1 MAAMK
6 ETASFASH
14 HYAEKAESVGA
25 LRLRARVREVLAEQ
39 IEQAQVLYDEHVE
52 RILPE
57 QGDMFPEP
65 HQIAVVKADIERTV
79 ELPAGKCRF
88 DAEREVADSNY
99 MRRLHRSYRHTEV
112 FRGTGERQA
121 VHPSNRH
128 CLRFGFLSFVSVAFG
143 GTALLER
150 SVKVIGKKH

>member
-6 ETASFASH
+6 EAASFAPQ

-57 QGDMFPEP
+57 QSNMFPELR
-65 HQIAVVKADIERTV
+65 QVAVVKADIEHTV
-79 ELPAGKCRF
+79 EF
-88 DAEREVADSNY
+88 S
-99 MRRLHRSYRHTEV
+99 
-112 FRGTGERQA
+112 TG
-121 VHPSNRH
+121 N
-128 CLRFGFLSFVSVAFG
+128 
-143 GTALLER
+143 TALTR
-150 SVKVIGKKH
+150 SKKPPIPIYAASAP